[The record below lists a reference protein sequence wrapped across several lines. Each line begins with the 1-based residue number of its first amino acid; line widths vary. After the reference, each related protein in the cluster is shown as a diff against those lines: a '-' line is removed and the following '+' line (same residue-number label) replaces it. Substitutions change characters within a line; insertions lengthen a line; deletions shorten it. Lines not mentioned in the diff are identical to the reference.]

1 MDLCEKAHFLL
12 LCGSVLLEQPELMQ
26 VKLTLHIQNE
36 PVNGPVNVRQQVNV
50 LFSAHDNSNRLQ

>member
-26 VKLTLHIQNE
+26 VKLTLHIQSE
-36 PVNGPVNVRQQVNV
+36 PVNVRLQVNV
-50 LFSAHDNSNRLQ
+50 LFSAHDHSNRLQ